1 MMMSMNGS
9 PNQNFH
15 SMSNPS
21 SPGLKGH
28 SSPSRGL
35 DDSLA
40 SISNIIGLS
49 PGMVRPLCNADS
61 MMMEDYK
68 FAPLA
73 DQGNNPAYWNR
84 MAGTSTP
91 PRSPVPVVRI
101 GNVQRQHS
109 APSNMMFSANSH
121 FGGQQ
126 SHQMMVPQNQHYQQQ
141 QQQQEEAARQA
152 QLAAEQAAREPPAPA
167 KPPYSFP
174 CLIGLALGSCETGRM
189 SVSQI
194 YDYICGRFPY
204 FLTAKAGWK
213 NSVRHNLSL
222 NKFFQ
227 KLERKESE
235 AGKGSMWGIVPE
247 NKEQLK
253 RDIQACKN
261 RFPNGTRPAASAAA
275 SRQIPASPAP
285 KQQHKQQAPYQLQ
298 RVASAPV
305 MSVPLMKVDESTF
318 GSPAHQAFGNTA
330 GFRGVG
336 SNGRGSQGYS
346 TPGGPSRRLSLP
358 SDIPVGIPEEQL
370 FSDFNSASIND
381 LLGGAADMMLDGSD
395 DLLSDAQT
403 MTTWIAGPS
412 SPNSDSSGSVDDM
425 NAEFETTWQQY
436 LPEDL
441 NAYMGTGLGDAQW
454 APQV

>member
-49 PGMVRPLCNADS
+49 PGMVRPLCNGDS

-73 DQGNNPAYWNR
+73 DQRNNPAYWNR

-101 GNVQRQHS
+101 GGVQRQHS

-121 FGGQQ
+121 YGGQ
-126 SHQMMVPQNQHYQQQ
+126 SHQMMVPQNQQYQQQ
-141 QQQQEEAARQA
+141 QQQQQQEAARQA
-152 QLAAEQAAREPPAPA
+152 HLAAEEAAREPPPPE

-174 CLIGLALGSCETGRM
+174 CLIGLALGSCDTGRM

-194 YDYICGRFPY
+194 YDYITSRFPY
-204 FLTAKAGWK
+204 FKTAKAGWK

-222 NKFFQ
+222 NKFFM
-227 KLERKESE
+227 KLERKETE

-253 RDIQACKN
+253 RDIQVCKN
-261 RFPNGTRPAASAAA
+261 RFPNGTRPATSTA

-285 KQQHKQQAPYQLQ
+285 KQAPYQLQ

-305 MSVPLMKVDESTF
+305 MTVPLMKVDESTF

-336 SNGRGSQGYS
+336 SNGRGSQSYN

-358 SDIPVGIPEEQL
+358 SDIPVGIPEEHL
-370 FSDFNSASIND
+370 FADFNPATIND
-381 LLGGAADMMLDGSD
+381 LLGSGADMMLDSIGGEP
-395 DLLSDAQT
+395 
-403 MTTWIAGPS
+403 TTWIAGPTT
-412 SPNSDSSGSVDDM
+412 PNSDSSDSVDM
-425 NAEFETTWQQY
+425 NAEFENTWQQY
-436 LPEDL
+436 LPDDL
-441 NAYMGTGLGDAQW
+441 NAYMSTGLGDAQW